1 MSAKVIAAILARDAA
16 QFLVFKRAMGVG
28 YQSGEFTLKRFLDFV
43 SKQYGEGPVPLNEAV
58 TRWAT
63 RIDGRKPVTVA
74 NEFGVVRQLC
84 LFRRR
89 SDPPTA
95 SSPSMPWHRSRTLC
109 SCPTSSATKRC
120 WPWWTPP
127 RGTRA
132 AECGARYCVVSRSCC
147 IEPACGW
154 VKPSGCR

>member
-89 SDPPTA
+89 SDPPRLRPRA
-95 SSPSMPWHRSRTLC
+95 C
-109 SCPTSSATKRC
+109 
-120 WPWWTPP
+120 
-127 RGTRA
+127 RGTGQGICVRA
-132 AECGARYCVVSRSCC
+132 LHLQPRRGVGPGGRRHAARGLQHVGRDIALSHARAVLNRH
-147 IEPACGW
+147 AVG
-154 VKPSGCR
+154 